1 MTLRQTLFLG
11 AGLGILLPALVLAY
25 FQILSRFDSE
35 VDLRVRA
42 PLQQYADVLARGVA
56 IAIWNVDTAVATEL
70 VEAVLRNPD
79 VVQVTVTNEF
89 REVFVRRDA
98 ANGLEGSILTETRDV
113 YYNQT
118 PVGHLTIE
126 MSTGRVTRQFLRAQM
141 WLLVALAA
149 QVVISF
155 SLIWLLFDRRLVRP
169 LLRLQDDARRLASG
183 DMTQAVQWDRA
194 DEVGALAQGLDTMRV
209 KISGLLAERE
219 RKNLELES
227 ELVERRRVEEA
238 LGLSQVKFSAIFES
252 SPVAMSVSHNGGDFA
267 VQDVNSAWVRV
278 FGRPRDVAV
287 GSSGL
292 AMGLWRDATVREQA
306 LSILTRDGDLARYPA
321 WLVRGD
327 GGQLL
332 CEVSGKTIA
341 LGDQSLVVLAYEDI
355 TEKHQYEENMLRL
368 NAGLEQRVNERTRE
382 LSEALQHLT
391 VAQAELVRTEKMS
404 ALGSM
409 VAGIAH
415 ELNTPIG
422 NSLTVAST
430 LQDHAR
436 NFETH
441 MAAGIKRSKLEE
453 FVGNTK
459 TGASI
464 LMRSLQH
471 AADLVSSFKQVAVDQ
486 TSLNRRAFHLKESVA
501 EILLTLGPGIRKT
514 THVVHNAIEADI
526 VMDSYPGPLG
536 QVLTN
541 LVNNAVVHAFEGRAH
556 GNVWVHAEVLRPGW
570 VTIRVRDDGV
580 GIPPENL
587 GRVFDPFFTTRL
599 GQGGSGL
606 GLNIV
611 YNLVHKSLGGT
622 ISAESTLGVGTC
634 FTIVLPLAA
643 ESASPEETPPTG
655 PKIGA

>member
-1 MTLRQTLFLG
+1 
-11 AGLGILLPALVLAY
+11 
-25 FQILSRFDSE
+25 
-35 VDLRVRA
+35 
-42 PLQQYADVLARGVA
+42 
-56 IAIWNVDTAVATEL
+56 
-70 VEAVLRNPD
+70 
-79 VVQVTVTNEF
+79 
-89 REVFVRRDA
+89 
-98 ANGLEGSILTETRDV
+98 
-113 YYNQT
+113 
-118 PVGHLTIE
+118 
-126 MSTGRVTRQFLRAQM
+126 
-141 WLLVALAA
+141 
-149 QVVISF
+149 
-155 SLIWLLFDRRLVRP
+155 
-169 LLRLQDDARRLASG
+169 
-183 DMTQAVQWDRA
+183 
-194 DEVGALAQGLDTMRV
+194 
-209 KISGLLAERE
+209 
-219 RKNLELES
+219 
-227 ELVERRRVEEA
+227 
-238 LGLSQVKFSAIFES
+238 
-252 SPVAMSVSHNGGDFA
+252 
-267 VQDVNSAWVRV
+267 
-278 FGRPRDVAV
+278 
-287 GSSGL
+287 
-292 AMGLWRDATVREQA
+292 
-306 LSILTRDGDLARYPA
+306 
-321 WLVRGD
+321 
-327 GGQLL
+327 
-332 CEVSGKTIA
+332 
-341 LGDQSLVVLAYEDI
+341 VVLAYEDI

-486 TSLNRRAFHLKESVA
+486 TSLNRRVFHLKESVA

-556 GNVWVHAEVLRPGW
+556 GNVWVHADVLRPGW

-634 FTIVLPLAA
+634 FTMVLPLAA